1 MGSIRGLEIPNDAR
15 IGPSPRT
22 RRLLLLPETTKP
34 MMSVLLPTP
43 ETARAEK
50 FAMRAYCCEAIENV
64 TVEVVVPEP
73 FVAVIV
79 TVKVPDA
86 VGVPVIA
93 PVAVLRTRPGGRPV
107 AV

>member
-1 MGSIRGLEIPNDAR
+1 MGSVRGLEIPNDVR

-34 MMSVLLPTP
+34 MMSVSLPTP
-43 ETARAEK
+43 ETALAEK

-64 TVEVVVPEP
+64 NVEEVVPEP
-73 FVAVIV
+73 FFADIV
-79 TVKVPDA
+79 TVKVPDEVA
-86 VGVPVIA
+86 VPVIA
-93 PVAVLRTRPGGRPV
+93 PVAELSTRPGGRPL